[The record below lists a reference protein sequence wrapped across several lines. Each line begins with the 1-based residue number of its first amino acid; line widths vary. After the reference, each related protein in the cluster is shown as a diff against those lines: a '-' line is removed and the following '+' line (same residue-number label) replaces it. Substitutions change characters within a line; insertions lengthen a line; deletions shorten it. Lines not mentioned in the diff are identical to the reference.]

1 MCFWFVG
8 VIVLLATPKHKLM
21 SNSESQAFTQI
32 ESITD
37 YFNLNN
43 WTSAIESLGFKYLEK
58 EAFDTLYG
66 DRREVKEYLKYEDEL
81 STERID
87 ELIHQE
93 PLEVATRSQWT
104 EIGSAAYDE
113 PGDFKIVLCLG
124 GPAVR
129 IFGSCEGGYPSDI
142 ELQHQDWFTPW
153 ETVRSLSEI
162 QREALEWFCNF
173 FVY

>member
-1 MCFWFVG
+1 M
-8 VIVLLATPKHKLM
+8 LLATPKHQLM
-21 SNSESQAFTQI
+21 SNSESQAFAQI

-43 WTSAIESLGFKYLEK
+43 WTSAIENLGFRYLEK

-66 DRREVKEYLKYEDEL
+66 DKKEVKEYLEYEDEL

-87 ELIHQE
+87 ELVRQE
-93 PLEVATRSQWT
+93 PLEVATRSQW
-104 EIGSAAYDE
+104 ANFQDE
-113 PGDFKIVLCLG
+113 FESSDFKILLCTG

-153 ETVRSLSEI
+153 ETVRGLSEI
-162 QREALEWFCNF
+162 QREAMEWFCNF

>member
-1 MCFWFVG
+1 M
-8 VIVLLATPKHKLM
+8 LLATPKHQLM
-21 SNSESQAFTQI
+21 SNSESQAFAQI

-43 WTSAIESLGFKYLEK
+43 WTSAIENLGFRYLEK

-66 DRREVKEYLKYEDEL
+66 DRREVKEYLEYEEEL

-104 EIGSAAYDE
+104 SVGSEQGVWDTE
-113 PGDFKIVLCLG
+113 PGEFKILLCTG

-129 IFGSCEGGYPSDI
+129 IFGSCEDGYPSDI

-153 ETVRSLSEI
+153 ETVRGLSEI
-162 QREALEWFCNF
+162 QKEAMEWFCNF